1 MNRYLL
7 GVTIALLATATA
19 FAEQATTKKSLY
31 DRIGGQAALT
41 KVVDD
46 FVARAAANPKVNF
59 TRNGTWN
66 ASDAAVKTLKMHL
79 VNFLGSAFGGP
90 QKYAGRSMKEAHKGM
105 AITQAE
111 FDALAADLKA
121 VLEANKVPSAEV
133 NEIMK
138 IAASTAPDIVEKK

>member
-79 VNFLGSAFGGP
+79 VNFLGSAFGGQ
-90 QKYAGRSMKEAHKGM
+90 QKYTGRSMKEAHKGM